1 MAIARRPPGGAR
13 VTQFGRLLTA
23 MVTPFDPATG
33 SLDIDQA
40 KCLAAALFDSGT
52 EALVGAGTT
61 GESPTLSN
69 REKLAL
75 LEATVEV
82 AHARGAPVIAG
93 TTTYNTAESVE
104 LSREAA
110 RLGVDGILGTVPYY
124 NNPPQEGLF
133 QHFRA
138 IARGVDLPVILYNIP
153 ARSPRNVEAAT
164 TLRIA
169 REVSNIVGV
178 KEASA
183 NMKQIGEIIRDAP
196 DGFRV
201 WSGNDGD
208 ILTILALGGYGVV
221 SVAAHLVGRQIGD
234 LIGAYEVGD
243 NARAARLHHSVMP
256 LVDALFVT
264 ASPIPLKYAL
274 SRIGMHVGEPRLPL
288 VPIDAKSQAV
298 MDAALAST
306 TIDLRMA
313 VPA

>member
-1 MAIARRPPGGAR
+1 

-33 SLDIDQA
+33 SLDLDQA
-40 KCLAAALFDSGT
+40 KSLATALFDSGT
-52 EALVGAGTT
+52 EGLVVCGTT

-110 RLGVDGILGTVPYY
+110 QLGVDGILGTVPYY

-138 IARGVDLPVILYNIP
+138 IASAVDLPVILYNIP
-153 ARSPRNVEAAT
+153 SRSPRNMEAST
-164 TLRIA
+164 TLRLA
-169 REVSNIVGV
+169 REVPNIVGV

-183 NMKQIGEIIRDAP
+183 NFKQIGEIIRDAP

-208 ILTILALGGYGVV
+208 ILTIMALGGYGVV
-221 SVAAHLVGRQIGD
+221 SVAAHLVGRQIEAMIRAFRAGD
-234 LIGAYEVGD
+234 T
-243 NARAARLHHSVMP
+243 ARAAQIHHSLMP

-264 ASPIPLKYAL
+264 SSPIPLKYAL
-274 SRIGMHVGEPRLPL
+274 NRLGMRVGSPRLPL
-288 VPIDAKSQAV
+288 VPIDPKSQAV
-298 MDAALAST
+298 MDSALSSVT
-306 TIDLRMA
+306 VDLRVP

>member
-1 MAIARRPPGGAR
+1 MTQQNPP
-13 VTQFGRLLTA
+13 GRLLTA
-23 MVTPFDPATG
+23 MVTPFDETNG
-33 SLDIDQA
+33 SLDLDQA
-40 KCLAAALFDSGT
+40 KRLAAALLDSGT
-52 EALVGAGTT
+52 QGLVVCGTT

-69 REKLAL
+69 HEKLAL

-82 AHARGAPVIAG
+82 AHARGAQIIAG

-104 LSREAA
+104 MSREAA

-138 IARGVDLPVILYNIP
+138 IARAVDLPVILYNIP
-153 ARSPRNVEAAT
+153 ARSPRNMEAST
-164 TLRIA
+164 TLRLA
-169 REVSNIVGV
+169 REVPNIVGV

-183 NMKQIGEIIRDAP
+183 NLKQIGEIIRDAP

-201 WSGNDGD
+201 WSGNDAD

-221 SVAAHLVGRQIGD
+221 SVAAHLVGPQIAE
-234 LIGAYEVGD
+234 LIGAFVAGD
-243 NARAARLHHSVMP
+243 TGRAAEIHHRLMP
-256 LVDALFVT
+256 LVDALFAT
-264 ASPIPLKYAL
+264 SSPIPLKYAL
-274 SRIGMHVGEPRLPL
+274 NKIGMRVGPTRLPL
-288 VPIDAKSQAV
+288 VPIDAKSQAL

-306 TIDLRMA
+306 RIDMDAR